1 MQQPNF
7 LLKVIPHVDGGP
19 RICELVRYHLEEINI
34 KEAWHAPADLQLF
47 RHVAADVARLPV
59 LEVISGSHFVADLT
73 LGYGEVVFDYLDE
86 LGGFSRRSELEPK
99 HDMMHRHWENGFTN
113 ALSRENA

>member
-1 MQQPNF
+1 M
-7 LLKVIPHVDGGP
+7 
-19 RICELVRYHLEEINI
+19 RYHFEEITI
-34 KEAWHAPADLQLF
+34 KGAWHAPADLQLF

-86 LGGFSRRSELEPK
+86 RVGFDREFELFQSQYTT
-99 HDMMHRHWENGFTN
+99 RVSNT
-113 ALSRENA
+113 LSKAQ